1 MATAPGEVTQLP
13 GSSDDAARVVGED
26 SRDGKKKKFRPFV
39 AMKKFFKGGSKKGI
53 KTESAV
59 SIKSRS
65 LQAIT
70 QQDESDDDGGFRKR
84 SRMGGSRSMSEDSV
98 FIPEVKEPK
107 MDAIRQTAISM
118 ESLNKDFQSE
128 LASKLKK
135 RYSLHS
141 SDDEALPQSPTP
153 PITTAD
159 IVMGGGL
166 KPLKSPNRGSDI
178 SIDTSEAE
186 EDDPFT
192 TDWRKSVASV
202 SERKSST
209 QSLPDTVEMDLDL
222 SAIGKETSTLSNDAA
237 RHRISVKRNLPKR
250 RPSGTRK
257 NKDAKRATAASPLP
271 QVKEE
276 SPTKS
281 DDQISP
287 VTPEPLSP
295 KSPVTPISP
304 KPLSSKPASPKSDL
318 ISKFEDKIPERTLLP
333 IVQNVEDMPPKTLEQ
348 KKADEH
354 KTVISIAHESETGRH
369 ISFGS
374 GTKLDDKPD
383 DKPPIKSMSLD
394 RKMNYNMS
402 DYSKPTDDIRHIA
415 KLSRQRPKSLH
426 DSMLPSNT
434 SEADSELSKTFNKL
448 KKNSVKEADSAIPTD
463 SKQDAGF
470 VIVGSFKNKDRDK
483 DIPFGAR
490 RPQPKTQST
499 PFNEGLTTKP
509 EVSATTTQ
517 GKSSSA
523 KSDLVN
529 KPPVSPTKQN
539 ITYVLKKEPLKS
551 QSSLSG
557 DKKDSPP
564 SKPNV
569 AVETKSER
577 TDSHK
582 DSLKQTLS
590 DGKKEVEK
598 EIIID
603 SIGAENTKDP
613 KSNYENVILNFEPGS
628 KNKTSDTKESEKS
641 KDKVVIISADD
652 NNKDDTSLK
661 GRNSNYDNIIIK
673 TNDAAA
679 NKLAS
684 PREEY
689 RLKRASRSRTLPEQ
703 PVTADILS
711 GKTTTRKDSLTQSFR
726 IKEGSLKSETILEA
740 SETKTED
747 SKKLMSTSRNASYS
761 TDSTQL
767 LWKQTL
773 KKRQEDSKEKE
784 TELAKDKDKTPK
796 PTFTGGRLGSF
807 SDSVKEKS
815 TPKSVFTS
823 GSSAEPSKDK
833 AVPKVSESSSFKTS
847 FKGSSSGVGS
857 MNKDNKDTK
866 NNDKKTE
873 TKSEEKSQISASSF
887 SKSFGGSTKSSAT
900 GRNVSLDTPKGW
912 KSSSSKVKIEI
923 IEKTE
928 QSEESS
934 KPPTGRTTTAKKTE
948 EKPVKTVP
956 EKCVDRKS
964 KVLDMVVYMVNLDWL
979 YIICIRLCTW
989 SILTGCK
996 SFLSESIWS
1005 IFTGCI

>member
-1 MATAPGEVTQLP
+1 MMAAAPGEVTHLP
-13 GSSDDAARVVGED
+13 GSSDDVARVGED
-26 SRDGKKKKFRPFV
+26 PRDGKKKKFRPFV
-39 AMKKFFKGGSKKGI
+39 AMKKFFKGGSSKKGI
-53 KTESAV
+53 KSESAV

-70 QQDESDDDGGFRKR
+70 QQDDSDDDGGFRKR

-107 MDAIRQTAISM
+107 MDAIRKTAISM
-118 ESLNKDFQSE
+118 ESLNKDFQ
-128 LASKLKK
+128 
-135 RYSLHS
+135 
-141 SDDEALPQSPTP
+141 
-153 PITTAD
+153 
-159 IVMGGGL
+159 
-166 KPLKSPNRGSDI
+166 PLKSPNRGSDI

-257 NKDAKRATAASPLP
+257 TKDAKRHSATSPLP

-304 KPLSSKPASPKSDL
+304 KPLSPKPTSPKSDL
-318 ISKFEDKIPERTLLP
+318 FSRFEDKIPERTLVP
-333 IVQNVEDMPPKTLEQ
+333 IIQNVEDATPKTLEQ
-348 KKADEH
+348 KKADDH
-354 KTVISIAHESETGRH
+354 RTVISIAHESETGRH

-374 GTKLDDKPD
+374 GTKLNDKPD

-448 KKNSVKEADSAIPTD
+448 KKNSVKDAESAIPSD
-463 SKQDAGF
+463 SKQDTGF

-499 PFNEGLTTKP
+499 PFNEGLSTKP

-529 KPPVSPTKQN
+529 KSPVSPTKQN
-539 ITYVLKKEPLKS
+539 ITYVLTKEPLKS
-551 QSSLSG
+551 QSSLTG
-557 DKKDSPP
+557 DKKDNSPAKP
-564 SKPNV
+564 SV
-569 AVETKSER
+569 AMEMKSEK

-582 DSLKQTLS
+582 APLKQTLS
-590 DGKKEVEK
+590 DGKKELEK

-603 SIGAENTKDP
+603 TKGAENSKDP
-613 KSNYENVILNFEPGS
+613 KSNYENVILNFESGS
-628 KNKTSDTKESEKS
+628 KNKTSDTKESEKP
-641 KDKVVIISADD
+641 KDKNVIISAND
-652 NNKDDTSLK
+652 NKDDTSLK
-661 GRNSNYDNIIIK
+661 GRNSNYDNIII
-673 TNDAAA
+673 TPSDAAA

-703 PVTADILS
+703 PVTAEILS
-711 GKTTTRKDSLTQSFR
+711 GKTSSRKDSLTQSFR
-726 IKEGSLKSETILEA
+726 IKEESLKTNIILET
-740 SETKTED
+740 SETKPED
-747 SKKLMSTSRNASYS
+747 SKKIMSTSFNASQT
-761 TDSTQL
+761 TDSTL
-767 LWKQTL
+767 PLWKQNL

-784 TELAKDKDKTPK
+784 NDIAKDKDKTPK
-796 PTFTGGRLGSF
+796 TTFGGRLSSF
-807 SDSVKEKS
+807 SESVKEKS
-815 TPKSVFTS
+815 TPKSVFSS
-823 GSSAEPSKDK
+823 GSAAEPSKDK
-833 AVPKVSESSSFKTS
+833 AVPKVSESLGFKSS
-847 FKGSSSGVGS
+847 FKGSSSVSSEPPKDTKVNKPAFSGISS

-873 TKSEEKSQISASSF
+873 TKSEEKSQIPASSF
-887 SKSFGGSTKSSAT
+887 SKSFGGSTKATST

-912 KSSSSKVKIEI
+912 KPSSSKVKIEI

-928 QSEESS
+928 PSEESS
-934 KPPTGRTTTAKKTE
+934 KPPIGRTTTAKKTE
-948 EKPVKTVP
+948 EKPVKTVT

-964 KVLDMVVYMVNLDWL
+964 KVLDMVKNFQNLQV
-979 YIICIRLCTW
+979 
-989 SILTGCK
+989 S
-996 SFLSESIWS
+996 
-1005 IFTGCI
+1005 

>member
-26 SRDGKKKKFRPFV
+26 PRDGKKKKFRPFV

-53 KTESAV
+53 KSESAV
-59 SIKSRS
+59 AIKSRS

-107 MDAIRQTAISM
+107 MNAIRQTAISM
-118 ESLNKDFQSE
+118 ESLNKDFQ
-128 LASKLKK
+128 
-135 RYSLHS
+135 
-141 SDDEALPQSPTP
+141 
-153 PITTAD
+153 
-159 IVMGGGL
+159 
-166 KPLKSPNRGSDI
+166 PLKSPNRGSDI

-202 SERKSST
+202 SERKTST

-257 NKDAKRATAASPLP
+257 NKDAKRASAASPLP

-304 KPLSSKPASPKSDL
+304 KPLSPKPASPKSDL
-318 ISKFEDKIPERTLLP
+318 FSKFEDKIPERTPLP

-374 GTKLDDKPD
+374 GTKLNDKPD

-448 KKNSVKEADSAIPTD
+448 KKNSVKEAESAIPTD
-463 SKQDAGF
+463 SKQDTGF

-529 KPPVSPTKQN
+529 KPAMSPTKQN

-557 DKKDSPP
+557 DKKDSSP

-569 AVETKSER
+569 AMETKSER

-603 SIGAENTKDP
+603 SKGAENTKDP

-628 KNKTSDTKESEKS
+628 KNKTSDTKESEKF

-652 NNKDDTSLK
+652 NNKDNSSLK
-661 GRNSNYDNIIIK
+661 GRNSNYDNIIIT

-711 GKTTTRKDSLTQSFR
+711 GKATTRKDSLTQSFR
-726 IKEGSLKSETILEA
+726 IKEESIKSNTILET
-740 SETKTED
+740 SETKPED
-747 SKKLMSTSRNASYS
+747 SKKLMSASMNASYS
-761 TDSTQL
+761 TDSTQP
-767 LWKQTL
+767 LWKQNL

-815 TPKSVFTS
+815 TPKSVFSS

-833 AVPKVSESSSFKTS
+833 AVPKASESSGFKTS
-847 FKGSSSGVGS
+847 FKGSSSGSSEPHKDTKVNKPSFSGVGS
-857 MNKDNKDTK
+857 MNKDHKDTK

-873 TKSEEKSQISASSF
+873 TKSDEKSQISASSF

-928 QSEESS
+928 PSEESS

-964 KVLDMVVYMVNLDWL
+964 KVLDMVKNFQNNLQV
-979 YIICIRLCTW
+979 
-989 SILTGCK
+989 S
-996 SFLSESIWS
+996 
-1005 IFTGCI
+1005 

>member
-1 MATAPGEVTQLP
+1 MMAAAPGEVTHLP
-13 GSSDDAARVVGED
+13 GSSDDVARVGED
-26 SRDGKKKKFRPFV
+26 PRDGKKKKFRPFV
-39 AMKKFFKGGSKKGI
+39 AMKKFFKGGSSKKGI
-53 KTESAV
+53 KSESAV

-70 QQDESDDDGGFRKR
+70 QQDDSDDDGGFRKR

-107 MDAIRQTAISM
+107 MDAIRKTAISM

-257 NKDAKRATAASPLP
+257 TKDAKRHSAASPLP

-295 KSPVTPISP
+295 KSPVALISP
-304 KPLSSKPASPKSDL
+304 KPLSPKPTSPKSDL
-318 ISKFEDKIPERTLLP
+318 FSKFEDKIPERTLVP
-333 IVQNVEDMPPKTLEQ
+333 IVHVEDATPKTLEQ
-348 KKADEH
+348 KKADDH

-374 GTKLDDKPD
+374 GTKLNDKPD
-383 DKPPIKSMSLD
+383 DKPSIKSMSLD
-394 RKMNYNMS
+394 RKTNYNMS

-448 KKNSVKEADSAIPTD
+448 KKNYVKDAESAIPAD
-463 SKQDAGF
+463 SKQDTGF

-499 PFNEGLTTKP
+499 PFNEGLSTKP
-509 EVSATTTQ
+509 EVSTTTTQ

-529 KPPVSPTKQN
+529 KPAVSPTKQN
-539 ITYVLKKEPLKS
+539 ITYVLTKEPLKS
-551 QSSLSG
+551 QSSLTG
-557 DKKDSPP
+557 DKKDGSPTKP
-564 SKPNV
+564 SV
-569 AVETKSER
+569 AMETKSEK
-577 TDSHK
+577 TDSYK
-582 DSLKQTLS
+582 TPLKQTLS
-590 DGKKEVEK
+590 DGKKELEK

-603 SIGAENTKDP
+603 TKGADNSKDP
-613 KSNYENVILNFEPGS
+613 KSNYENVIINFKSGS
-628 KNKTSDTKESEKS
+628 ENKTSDTKESEKP
-641 KDKVVIISADD
+641 KDKVVIISAND
-652 NNKDDTSLK
+652 NNKDDLSLK
-661 GRNSNYDNIIIK
+661 GRSSNYDNIIISPS
-673 TNDAAA
+673 DAAA

-703 PVTADILS
+703 PVTAEILS
-711 GKTTTRKDSLTQSFR
+711 GKTTSRKDSLTQSFR
-726 IKEGSLKSETILEA
+726 IKEESLKTNIILET
-740 SETKTED
+740 SETKPED
-747 SKKLMSTSRNASYS
+747 SKKTMSTSLNASQT
-761 TDSTQL
+761 TDSTL
-767 LWKQTL
+767 PLWKQNL

-784 TELAKDKDKTPK
+784 NELAKEKEKTPK
-796 PTFTGGRLGSF
+796 ATFGGRLSSF
-807 SDSVKEKS
+807 SESVKEKS
-815 TPKSVFTS
+815 TPKSVFSS
-823 GSSAEPSKDK
+823 GSAAEPSKDK
-833 AVPKVSESSSFKTS
+833 AVPKVSESLGFKSS
-847 FKGSSSGVGS
+847 FKGSSSGSSEPLKDTKVNKPAFSGISS
-857 MNKDNKDTK
+857 MNKDNKDMK

-873 TKSEEKSQISASSF
+873 TKSEEKSQTSASSF
-887 SKSFGGSTKSSAT
+887 SKSFGGSTKTAST

-912 KSSSSKVKIEI
+912 KPSSSKVKIEI

-928 QSEESS
+928 PSEESS
-934 KPPTGRTTTAKKTE
+934 KPPTGRITTAKKTE
-948 EKPVKTVP
+948 EKPVKTVT

-964 KVLDMVVYMVNLDWL
+964 KVLDMVKNFQNLQV
-979 YIICIRLCTW
+979 
-989 SILTGCK
+989 S
-996 SFLSESIWS
+996 
-1005 IFTGCI
+1005 

>member
-1 MATAPGEVTQLP
+1 MMAAAPGEVTHLP
-13 GSSDDAARVVGED
+13 GSSDDVARVGED
-26 SRDGKKKKFRPFV
+26 PRDGKKKKFRPFV
-39 AMKKFFKGGSKKGI
+39 AMKKFFKGGSSKKGI
-53 KTESAV
+53 KSESAV

-70 QQDESDDDGGFRKR
+70 QQDDSDDDGGFRKR

-107 MDAIRQTAISM
+107 MDAIRKTAISM
-118 ESLNKDFQSE
+118 ESLNKDFQ
-128 LASKLKK
+128 
-135 RYSLHS
+135 
-141 SDDEALPQSPTP
+141 
-153 PITTAD
+153 
-159 IVMGGGL
+159 
-166 KPLKSPNRGSDI
+166 PLKSPNRGSDI

-257 NKDAKRATAASPLP
+257 TKDAKRHSAASPLP

-295 KSPVTPISP
+295 KSPVALISP
-304 KPLSSKPASPKSDL
+304 KPLSPKPTSPKSDL
-318 ISKFEDKIPERTLLP
+318 FSKFEDKIPERTLVP
-333 IVQNVEDMPPKTLEQ
+333 IVHVEDATPKTLEQ
-348 KKADEH
+348 KKADDH

-374 GTKLDDKPD
+374 GTKLNDKPD
-383 DKPPIKSMSLD
+383 DKPSIKSMSLD
-394 RKMNYNMS
+394 RKTNYNMS

-448 KKNSVKEADSAIPTD
+448 KKNYVKDAESAIPAD
-463 SKQDAGF
+463 SKQDTGF

-499 PFNEGLTTKP
+499 PFNEGLSTKP
-509 EVSATTTQ
+509 EVSTTTTQ

-529 KPPVSPTKQN
+529 KPAVSPTKQN
-539 ITYVLKKEPLKS
+539 ITYVLTKEPLKS
-551 QSSLSG
+551 QSSLTG
-557 DKKDSPP
+557 DKKDGSPTKP
-564 SKPNV
+564 SV
-569 AVETKSER
+569 AMETKSEK
-577 TDSHK
+577 TDSYK
-582 DSLKQTLS
+582 TPLKQTLS
-590 DGKKEVEK
+590 DGKKELEK

-603 SIGAENTKDP
+603 TKGADNSKDP
-613 KSNYENVILNFEPGS
+613 KSNYENVIINFKSGS
-628 KNKTSDTKESEKS
+628 ENKTSDTKESEKP
-641 KDKVVIISADD
+641 KDKVVIISAND
-652 NNKDDTSLK
+652 NNKDDLSLK
-661 GRNSNYDNIIIK
+661 GRSSNYDNIIISPS
-673 TNDAAA
+673 DAAA

-703 PVTADILS
+703 PVTAEILS
-711 GKTTTRKDSLTQSFR
+711 GKTTSRKDSLTQSFR
-726 IKEGSLKSETILEA
+726 IKEESLKTNIILET
-740 SETKTED
+740 SETKPED
-747 SKKLMSTSRNASYS
+747 SKKTMSTSLNASQT
-761 TDSTQL
+761 TDSTL
-767 LWKQTL
+767 PLWKQNL

-784 TELAKDKDKTPK
+784 NELAKEKEKTPK
-796 PTFTGGRLGSF
+796 ATFGGRLSSF
-807 SDSVKEKS
+807 SESVKEKS
-815 TPKSVFTS
+815 TPKSVFSS
-823 GSSAEPSKDK
+823 GSAAEPSKDK
-833 AVPKVSESSSFKTS
+833 AVPKVSESLGFKSS
-847 FKGSSSGVGS
+847 FKGSSSGSSEPLKDTKVNKPAFSGISS
-857 MNKDNKDTK
+857 MNKDNKDMK

-873 TKSEEKSQISASSF
+873 TKSEEKSQTSASSF
-887 SKSFGGSTKSSAT
+887 SKSFGGSTKTAST

-912 KSSSSKVKIEI
+912 KPSSSKVKIEI

-928 QSEESS
+928 PSEESS
-934 KPPTGRTTTAKKTE
+934 KPPTGRITTAKKTE
-948 EKPVKTVP
+948 EKPVKTVT

-964 KVLDMVVYMVNLDWL
+964 KVLDMVKNFQNLQV
-979 YIICIRLCTW
+979 
-989 SILTGCK
+989 S
-996 SFLSESIWS
+996 
-1005 IFTGCI
+1005 